1 MPSTLEVIV
10 GPMFAGKTEELI
22 RRIKR
27 ELIAHRKV
35 RVIKPIEDT
44 RTEAFIASRAL
55 DATGTSVIVER
66 YEAFVIATEDDL
78 ERALEESADMIA
90 FSEGQFLPA
99 WVPARIRRLLHERVE
114 DELIVVVEGLDLN
127 YRLEPFGPMPEF
139 LAMADSVL
147 KLDAICMKC
156 HRKGARFT
164 QRVRGSLEVLQPG
177 DRGSYEVRCRKCH
190 TIFTG

>member
-1 MPSTLEVIV
+1 
-10 GPMFAGKTEELI
+10 MFAGKTEELI

-27 ELIAHRKV
+27 EHIAKRQV
-35 RVIKPIEDT
+35 TIIKPIEDT

-55 DATGTSVIVER
+55 DKTGTSVIVER
-66 YEAFVIATEDDL
+66 YDALIVADEFDL
-78 ERALEESADMIA
+78 ERALRTNADMIA
-90 FSEGQFLPA
+90 FNEGQFLPE
-99 WVPARIRRLLHERVE
+99 WVPRRVRQLLRERVE
-114 DELIVVVEGLDLN
+114 DELIVVVEGLDLD
-127 YRLEPFGPMPEF
+127 YRLNPFGPMPEF

-147 KLDAICMKC
+147 KLDAICMNC

-164 QRVRGSLEVLQPG
+164 QRVKGSLKTIQPG